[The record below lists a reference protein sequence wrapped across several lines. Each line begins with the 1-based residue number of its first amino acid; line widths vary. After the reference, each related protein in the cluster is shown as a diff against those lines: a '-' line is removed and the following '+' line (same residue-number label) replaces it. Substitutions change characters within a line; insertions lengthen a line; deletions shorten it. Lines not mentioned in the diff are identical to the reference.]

1 MKSGIKKVYL
11 FAAVLL
17 LLSGCAPKGKITSE
31 APSSAA
37 EQPEVSTEFT
47 YDFAA
52 LEQMVKELTYIDES
66 GTEQKLF
73 GEGKVVDEEYL
84 EKYMQFDIATI
95 SESFVM
101 RHDDESMAAL
111 LMILKPV
118 NGDDDA
124 VKTAFD
130 NFLVLYKTQFEGYFP
145 QEYDLVEN
153 YYTVDK
159 GDYIVY
165 IISYNNEA
173 VLTAINKAKISK

>member
-1 MKSGIKKVYL
+1 MKSGIKKL
-11 FAAVLL
+11 FIFTAILL
-17 LLSGCAPKGKITSE
+17 LLSGCAPQEKVVSE
-31 APSSAA
+31 APLAPA
-37 EQPEVSTEFT
+37 EPPQASGEFT
-47 YDFAA
+47 YDFVA
-52 LEQMVKELTYIDES
+52 LEQMIKELTYIDES

-84 EKYMQFDIATI
+84 EKYMQFDISTL

-111 LMILKPV
+111 LMILKPI

-145 QEYDLVEN
+145 QEYDLVED

-159 GDYIVY
+159 GEYVVY